1 MLIRAEDES
10 VYNLHHI
17 ERFEIVTVAIEDE
30 ISRVAEEAA
39 EASAEASKRAGAS
52 VEAYVLRAYIS
63 GKGHDLVG
71 PSSDRLDAESGL
83 NRIYNM
89 VSERADLCR

>member
-10 VYNLHHI
+10 IYNLTHI
-17 ERFEIVTVAIEDE
+17 ERFEIVTVALEDE
-30 ISRVAEEAA
+30 IARISEDAPERG
-39 EASAEASKRAGAS
+39 GAT

-63 GKGHDLVG
+63 GTPHDLIG
-71 PSSDRLDAESGL
+71 PSADRADAEAGL

-89 VSERADLCR
+89 VSERADLKR